1 MIECPIQGR
10 KGVTLIEVLIVLLI
24 ISIVAAIAQPQLTSI
39 VVKARAADAISDMQ
53 IVRLAAF
60 NYQTDQQAW
69 PSDVSSGIV
78 PPGLDTYL
86 PEGFDLVK
94 NGYTLDYDYWGGSPF
109 LLEVTLITSDSL
121 LGCTALEML
130 SSPKWNAGDN
140 YTWVIE

>member
-1 MIECPIQGR
+1 MIECPIQDR

-24 ISIVAAIAQPQLTSI
+24 VSIVAAIAQPQLTSVI
-39 VVKARAADAISDMQ
+39 VKARAADAISDMQ
-53 IVRLAAF
+53 IIRLAAY
-60 NYQTDQQAW
+60 NYQSEQQAW

-94 NGYTLDYDYWGGSPF
+94 NDYTLDYDYWGGSPF
-109 LLEVTLITSDSL
+109 LLGVTLITSDPV
-121 LGCTALEML
+121 LGRTALEML
-130 SSPKWNAGDN
+130 SSPKWNAGDK